1 MNLDVN
7 AATSGSGFES
17 VGQSLLAQK
26 QADASRVEKKN
37 KRQQQMMG
45 ALGLL
50 SFGASMYRGQTAKRA
65 QELESAQAF
74 SLGNVKSRTN
84 AIKTIASLEQMTR
97 NKSYEEILADPTT
110 FDNTKSVLRPL
121 ITEQMKSRFNEQR
134 YNELP
139 ATVVDSL
146 ESRATKN
153 ILEELLKKDDTG
165 SSRLE
170 SVSKRMFG
178 DDTTIGSDLF
188 QGSSQEEKLANAF
201 NLTPEAFEAS
211 IKRKY
216 AAYLNKLQDS
226 DGVFSIDNFL
236 NGLSEVGVGKG
247 AKGSVNIFK
256 SIGNE
261 DSILGEGTLQMML
274 DATKIQTDIIPI
286 IQDAIVA
293 NSSEDYSSA
302 VAANGDNTDTKEGMA
317 VTNIKNAIINQSDI
331 DDGNYNSPHLGEFVT
346 ALAISDDMEE
356 IIQEIEENIF
366 DEGEGTV
373 TDKPEARPLTQ
384 DAAGL
389 YLRLSE
395 EKEQQFAEQ
404 LYMSSA
410 HAEAL
415 RQGLDAGTDAYET
428 YVRNRVK
435 EFAVNI
441 RKPAY
446 ADQRAKFSL
455 LVALRAGAV
464 EKFGGSSFKQTFFD
478 MSLDGYTYDSN
489 RVKALLKPALEFESG
504 GYSRGSGW
512 QYLSQKQKN
521 NILFLEVDEIQQS
534 EATPDQKEAL
544 LKSLIDNIAA
554 DQFGSIPEFIK
565 GYEEWKPLWAKQAS
579 HFQLYGQL
587 SEGNRAAQLQQ
598 RLFGNDIDKH
608 FGWGISKGQ
617 YGLRS
622 KYRDLDNPL
631 DDTPG
636 FMSPEERR
644 EIETQLGIN

>member
-1 MNLDVN
+1 MAYIPPQKAMMNLDVN

-65 QELESAQAF
+65 QELENTQAF

-84 AIKTIASLEQMTR
+84 AVKTIASLEQMTR
-97 NKSYEEILADPTT
+97 GKSYEEILADPTV

-139 ATVVDSL
+139 ATLVDSL
-146 ESRATKN
+146 ETRATRN
-153 ILEELLKKDDTG
+153 ILEELLKKDDKG

-170 SVSKRMFG
+170 SVSRRMFG
-178 DDTTIGSDLF
+178 DDTIVDKDGKKVYKGSDLF
-188 QGSSQEEKLANAF
+188 QGSTEEEKIATAF

-211 IKRKY
+211 TKRMY
-216 AAYLNKLQDS
+216 ADYLGKLQNS
-226 DGVFSIDNFL
+226 DGVFNLDNFL
-236 NGLSEVGVGKG
+236 NFTGIGK
-247 AKGSVNIFK
+247 KGSVNIFK
-256 SIGNE
+256 KIGAE
-261 DSILGEGTLQMML
+261 DEDRILGEGTLQMML

-302 VAANGDNTDTKEGMA
+302 VASNGDNTDTKEGMA
-317 VTNIKNAIINQSDI
+317 VTNIKSAIINEGDI

-356 IIQEIEENIF
+356 IIQEMDSSIF
-366 DEGEGTV
+366 DENKGTV
-373 TDKPEARPLTQ
+373 TPESIAARPLTQ
-384 DAAGL
+384 DAAGI

-410 HAEAL
+410 HTEAL
-415 RQGLDAGTDAYET
+415 RQGLDAGTDAYEK

-464 EKFGGSSFKQTFFD
+464 EKFGGSGFKQTFFD
-478 MSLDGYTYDSN
+478 AFNIDGYTYDSN

-534 EATPDQKEAL
+534 EASPDQKEAL

-608 FGWGISKGQ
+608 FGFLASKGQ

-622 KYRDLDNPL
+622 K
-631 DDTPG
+631 
-636 FMSPEERR
+636 FK
-644 EIETQLGIN
+644 EID

>member
-1 MNLDVN
+1 MMNLDVN

-97 NKSYEEILADPTT
+97 GKGYEEILADPTT

-121 ITEQMKSRFNEQR
+121 ITEQMKSRFSEQR

-139 ATVVDSL
+139 ATLVDSL
-146 ESRATKN
+146 ESRATRN
-153 ILEELLKKDDTG
+153 ILEELLKKDDKG

-170 SVSKRMFG
+170 SVSRRMFG

-226 DGVFSIDNFL
+226 DGVLSIDNFL
-236 NGLSEVGVGKG
+236 NGLSKVGIGKG

-256 SIGNE
+256 SVGNE

-317 VTNIKNAIINQSDI
+317 VTNIKNAIINEGDI

-346 ALAISDDMEE
+346 TLAISDDMEE
-356 IIQEIEENIF
+356 IIQEMEETIF
-366 DEGEGTV
+366 DETAGTV
-373 TDKPEARPLTQ
+373 TDKPESRLLTQ

-410 HAEAL
+410 HAEAI
-415 RQGLDAGTDAYET
+415 RQGLDAGTDAYEK

-455 LVALRAGAV
+455 LVALRAGAI
-464 EKFGGSSFKQTFFD
+464 EKYGEGFGGQLRQTFD

-534 EATPDQKEAL
+534 EAAPDQKEAL

-598 RLFGNDIDKH
+598 RLFGSEIDKH
-608 FGWGISKGQ
+608 FGWKMSKGQ

-622 KYRDLDNPL
+622 KYRDLDAL
-631 DDTPG
+631 DNLDADPNTLKG
-636 FMSPEERR
+636 M
-644 EIETQLGIN
+644 TKLGIN